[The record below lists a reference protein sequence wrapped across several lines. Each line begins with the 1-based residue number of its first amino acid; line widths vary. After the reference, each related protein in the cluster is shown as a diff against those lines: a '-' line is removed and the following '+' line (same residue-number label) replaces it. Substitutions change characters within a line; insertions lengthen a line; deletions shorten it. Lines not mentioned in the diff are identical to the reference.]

1 MAAEKR
7 FLVPDEKI
15 LSDIFPGVVGL
26 KPSSCNIISNT
37 FDICTFSVQVEVILL
52 PVIVRLETEK
62 SEASKSRL
70 ATVAALNSLG
80 HLQLNDIV
88 PSIQQIGTATT
99 INAKK
104 VNYLVTEYLTGTVLL
119 EDIWNTLEE
128 TNQLEL
134 VDSVVC
140 AVDKLQKLGDIK
152 NVYKHLTAT
161 PYISNDKKTPI
172 AIGGP
177 GIGYFP
183 DIKDFLEGI
192 LQKHE
197 RPSGCK
203 LLGTDGGLSIQ
214 SEYDDIGQIDL
225 SHSDLHELQH
235 CVVFCHNDLEP
246 RNILVRKSSSGE
258 YELAGVIDWEMAGFY
273 PFAYEYGVKDTS
285 LGCENLYFSWYTMFK
300 GKASYLLPQTEC
312 HTKFIKAVRVI
323 EKSKKKAMSR
333 NVGVRVQAKWIQRE
347 KVEESSDIHKGW
359 IRKAGEKSQ
368 VFTKE
373 DMQELENEV
382 LQELGYI

>member
-1 MAAEKR
+1 MAAENG
-7 FLVPDEKI
+7 FLVPDESI
-15 LSDIFPGVVGL
+15 LSDIFPGVVDL

-37 FDICTFSVQVEVILL
+37 FDTCTFSVQVEVVLL

-62 SEASKSRL
+62 SEISKSRL
-70 ATVAALNSLG
+70 ATVAALTSLG
-80 HLQLNDIV
+80 RLQLNDIV

-99 INAKK
+99 IDAKK
-104 VNYLVTEYLTGTVLL
+104 INYLVTEYLTGTILL
-119 EDIWNTLEE
+119 EDIWNTLDE

-140 AVDKLQKLGDIK
+140 AVDKLQKLVDIK
-152 NVYKHLTAT
+152 NVYEHLGTT
-161 PYISNDKKTPI
+161 PYISNDKKTPL

-183 DIKDFLEGI
+183 DIKNFIKGI
-192 LQKHE
+192 LQ
-197 RPSGCK
+197 RNQRQPGCK
-203 LLGTDGGLSIQ
+203 LLGTDGGLSIE
-214 SEYDDIGQIDL
+214 SEYNDIGQIDL
-225 SHSDLHELQH
+225 SHSDLDELQH

-246 RNILVRKSSSGE
+246 RNILVRKSFSGK
-258 YELAGVIDWEMAGFY
+258 YEVAGVIDWEMAGFF

-300 GKASYLLPQTEC
+300 GKASSLLPQTEC
-312 HTKFIKAVRVI
+312 HTKFIKAVRII

-333 NVGVRVQAKWIQRE
+333 NVGVRVQEKWIQRE
-347 KVEESSDIHKGW
+347 KVEESSDIREGW

-373 DMQELENEV
+373 DLQKLENEV
-382 LQELGYI
+382 LKELGYI

>member
-7 FLVPDEKI
+7 FLVPDERI

-37 FDICTFSVQVEVILL
+37 FVICTFSVQVEVILV

-62 SEASKSRL
+62 SETSKSRL

-99 INAKK
+99 IDAKK

-119 EDIWNTLEE
+119 EDIWNTLDE

-140 AVDKLQKLGDIK
+140 AVDKLQKLGDIE
-152 NVYKHLTAT
+152 NVYEHLTAT

-183 DIKDFLEGI
+183 DINNFLEGI

-197 RPSGCK
+197 RPPGCK

-225 SHSDLHELQH
+225 SHSDLDELQH

-246 RNILVRKSSSGE
+246 RNILVRKSSSGK
-258 YELAGVIDWEMAGFY
+258 YELAGVIDWEMAGFF

-312 HTKFIKAVRVI
+312 HTKFIKAVRII

-333 NVGVRVQAKWIQRE
+333 NVGVRVQEKWIQRE
-347 KVEESSDIHKGW
+347 KVEESSDIREGW

-373 DMQELENEV
+373 AMRELEYEV
-382 LQELGYI
+382 LKELGYI

>member
-1 MAAEKR
+1 MAAEK
-7 FLVPDEKI
+7 LVPDEKI

-37 FDICTFSVQVEVILL
+37 FDICTFSVLAEVIL
-52 PVIVRLETEK
+52 VIVRLETEK
-62 SEASKSRL
+62 SETSKSRP
-70 ATVAALNSLG
+70 ATVAALSRLG
-80 HLQLNDIV
+80 YLQLNDIV

-99 INAKK
+99 IDTK

-119 EDIWNTLEE
+119 EDIWNTLDE

-140 AVDKLQKLGDIK
+140 AMDKLQKLGDIK
-152 NVYKHLTAT
+152 NVYKYLTAT
-161 PYISNDKKTPI
+161 PYISNDKTPV

-183 DIKDFLEGI
+183 DIKNFLEGI
-192 LQKHE
+192 LQKHK
-197 RPSGCK
+197 RPGCK

-225 SHSDLHELQH
+225 SHSDLDELQH

-246 RNILVRKSSSGE
+246 RNILVRKSSYGK
-258 YELAGVIDWEMAGFY
+258 YKLAGVIDWEMAGFF

-285 LGCENLYFSWYTMFK
+285 LGRENLYFSWYTMFK
-300 GKASYLLPQTEC
+300 RKASYLLPQMEC
-312 HTKFIKAVRVI
+312 HTKFIKAVRII

-333 NVGVRVQAKWIQRE
+333 NVGVRVQEKWIQRE
-347 KVEESSDIHKGW
+347 KVEESSDIREGW

-382 LQELGYI
+382 LKELGRI

>member
-99 INAKK
+99 IDAKK

-119 EDIWNTLEE
+119 EDIWNTLDE

-152 NVYKHLTAT
+152 NVYEHLTAT

-183 DIKDFLEGI
+183 DIKNFLEGI

-214 SEYDDIGQIDL
+214 SAYDDIGQIDL

-246 RNILVRKSSSGE
+246 RNILVRKSSSGK

-285 LGCENLYFSWYTMFK
+285 LGCENRVS
-300 GKASYLLPQTEC
+300 
-312 HTKFIKAVRVI
+312 HTKFIKAVRII

>member
-1 MAAEKR
+1 MLKRGTLKAVCSAAY
-7 FLVPDEKI
+7 
-15 LSDIFPGVVGL
+15 G
-26 KPSSCNIISNT
+26 
-37 FDICTFSVQVEVILL
+37 
-52 PVIVRLETEK
+52 
-62 SEASKSRL
+62 
-70 ATVAALNSLG
+70 
-80 HLQLNDIV
+80 
-88 PSIQQIGTATT
+88 SIQQIGTATT
-99 INAKK
+99 IDTKK

-119 EDIWNTLEE
+119 ENIWNTLDE

-140 AVDKLQKLGDIK
+140 AVDRLQKLGDIK
-152 NVYKHLTAT
+152 NVYEHLTAT

-183 DIKDFLEGI
+183 DIKNFLEGI

-197 RPSGCK
+197 RPPGCK
-203 LLGTDGGLSIQ
+203 LLGSDGGLSIQ

-225 SHSDLHELQH
+225 SHSDLDELQH
-235 CVVFCHNDLEP
+235 CVKI
-246 RNILVRKSSSGE
+246 ILWKI
-258 YELAGVIDWEMAGFY
+258 ELAGVIDWEMAGFF

-312 HTKFIKAVRVI
+312 HTKFIQAVRII

-333 NVGVRVQAKWIQRE
+333 NVGVRVQATWIQRE
-347 KVEESSDIHKGW
+347 KVEESSDIREGW

-382 LQELGYI
+382 LKELGYI

>member
-1 MAAEKR
+1 MAAEK
-7 FLVPDEKI
+7 LVPDEKI

-37 FDICTFSVQVEVILL
+37 FDICTFSVLAEVIL
-52 PVIVRLETEK
+52 VIVRLETEK
-62 SEASKSRL
+62 SETSKSRL
-70 ATVAALNSLG
+70 ATVAALSRLG
-80 HLQLNDIV
+80 YLQLNDIV

-99 INAKK
+99 IDTK

-119 EDIWNTLEE
+119 EDIWNTLDE

-140 AVDKLQKLGDIK
+140 AMDKLQKLGDIK
-152 NVYKHLTAT
+152 NVYKYLTAT
-161 PYISNDKKTPI
+161 PYISNDKTPI

-183 DIKDFLEGI
+183 DIKNFLEGI
-192 LQKHE
+192 LQKYK
-197 RPSGCK
+197 RPGCK

-225 SHSDLHELQH
+225 SHSDLDELQH

-246 RNILVRKSSSGE
+246 RNILVRKSSSGK
-258 YELAGVIDWEMAGFY
+258 YKLAGVIDWEMAGFF

-285 LGCENLYFSWYTMFK
+285 LGRENLYFSWYTMFK
-300 GKASYLLPQTEC
+300 RKASYLLPQTEC
-312 HTKFIKAVRVI
+312 HTKFIRAVRII

-333 NVGVRVQAKWIQRE
+333 NVGVRVQEKWIQRE
-347 KVEESSDIHKGW
+347 KVEESSDIREGW

-382 LQELGYI
+382 LKELGRI

>member
-1 MAAEKR
+1 MAAENR
-7 FLVPDEKI
+7 FLVPDESI

-26 KPSSCNIISNT
+26 KPSSCNVISHT
-37 FDICTFSVQVEVILL
+37 FDTCTFSVQVEVILL

-62 SEASKSRL
+62 SETSKSRL
-70 ATVAALNSLG
+70 ATVAALTSLG
-80 HLQLNDIV
+80 HLQLGDIV
-88 PSIQQIGTATT
+88 PSIQQIGTTTT
-99 INAKK
+99 IDAKK
-104 VNYLVTEYLTGTVLL
+104 INYLVTEYLTGTILL
-119 EDIWNTLEE
+119 EDIWNTLDE

-152 NVYKHLTAT
+152 NVYEHLGTT
-161 PYISNDKKTPI
+161 PYISNDKTPL

-183 DIKDFLEGI
+183 DIKKFLEGI
-192 LQKHE
+192 LQRNQKQ
-197 RPSGCK
+197 PGCK
-203 LLGTDGGLSIQ
+203 LLGTDGGLSIE

-225 SHSDLHELQH
+225 SHSDLDELQH

-246 RNILVRKSSSGE
+246 RNILVRKSSSGK
-258 YELAGVIDWEMAGFY
+258 YEVAGVIDWEMAGFF

-300 GKASYLLPQTEC
+300 GKTSSLLPQTEC
-312 HTKFIKAVRVI
+312 HTKFIKAVRII

-333 NVGVRVQAKWIQRE
+333 NVGVRVQQKWIQRE
-347 KVEESSDIHKGW
+347 KVEESSDIREGW
-359 IRKAGEKSQ
+359 IRKAGEKIQ

-373 DMQELENEV
+373 DMQKLENEV
-382 LQELGYI
+382 LKELGYI